1 MRAMSPALTAALV
14 GALFTFAHASRPPD
28 PTTPYADTTRPA
40 GTIHVAA
47 SPRLR
52 TLLHGLR
59 ARLTCSEPASA
70 TATVRVGPKTAR
82 ALGLEGR
89 RGRPVPIA
97 SGRTRCAP
105 GRAAHVTV
113 RPRQGVSERLRRARR
128 PLKSRFHLA
137 LTDAA
142 GNTGRTW
149 TRVTVRP

>member
-14 GALFTFAHASRPPD
+14 GTLLTVSHASRPPD
-28 PTTPYADTTRPA
+28 PATPSADTTRPT
-40 GTIHVAA
+40 GTIGVAG

-52 TLLHGLR
+52 TLLQGLT
-59 ARLTCSEPASA
+59 ARVTCSEPAGA
-70 TATVRVGPKTAR
+70 TATLRLGPKTAR

-113 RPRQGVSERLRRARR
+113 RPRQAVAERLRRARR
-128 PLKSRFHLA
+128 PLKSRLHLA

>member
-1 MRAMSPALTAALV
+1 MSPALTAALV
-14 GALFTFAHASRPPD
+14 GALLTFAHASRPPD
-28 PTTPYADTTRPA
+28 PTTPSADTTRPT
-40 GTIHVAA
+40 GSIDVAA

-52 TLLHGLR
+52 TLLQGLP

-70 TATVRVGPKTAR
+70 TAMVRVGPKTAR
-82 ALGLEGR
+82 ALGLERR

-97 SGRTRCAP
+97 TGRTRCTP
-105 GRAAHVTV
+105 GRAARVTV
-113 RPRQGVSERLRRARR
+113 RPRQDISERLRSARR
-128 PLKSRFHLA
+128 PLKTRFHVA